1 MKRGIFLI
9 IAMAWALLCC
19 IGCKQGSKEAAAQ
32 LYATVDEKP
41 RFLDGEPNSFTQW
54 VYSELRY
61 PQNALEQ
68 NITGKVTV
76 RFTITKEGTVANIEI
91 TEHADPVLEKEVM
104 RVISK
109 APKWT
114 PGKSDGKPVDVKY
127 IFPIVFDNKKAIVP
141 ETDSTV
147 EPAVFVSPDSG
158 KSGNVEFTKW
168 FFYRVEYPL
177 EARKEGIMGRGKL
190 AFEITETGELEHIR
204 VVQGAHPLL
213 DSAAIKVVRES
224 PKWKPATKDGIPIK
238 TTYIF
243 PYVFQLR

>member
-9 IAMAWALLCC
+9 IAMASALLCC
-19 IGCKQGSKEAAAQ
+19 IGCKQSSKEVAAQ

-41 RFLDGEPNSFTQW
+41 RFLDGEPNSFAQW
-54 VYSELRY
+54 VYSELKY
-61 PQNALEQ
+61 PQSALEQ

-76 RFTITKEGTVANIEI
+76 SFTIAKDGSMTNIEI

-114 PGKSDGKPVDVKY
+114 PGKSDSKPVDVKY
-127 IFPIVFDNKKAIVP
+127 IFPIVFDNKKAFVP
-141 ETDSTV
+141 ETDPTV
-147 EPAVFVSPDSG
+147 QPAIFISPDSG
-158 KSGNVEFTKW
+158 KSGHVEFIKW

-177 EARKEGIMGRGKL
+177 AAKEEGIMGRGKL